1 MHTSSGHIKILSASS
16 TFVGLVS
23 SWLSS
28 SSVSVG
34 EVGLRLCLIAAKLFG
49 STEVTVID
57 GTFGDDG
64 RFNLL
69 LGMNFPGPMSYAL
82 QTRMLSFSN
91 LMLFKRLTP
100 GIFSAVIFVAAI
112 GSHKVTFTDGTPPE
126 DKIASFIWSG
136 VSMSFPEFK

>member
-1 MHTSSGHIKILSASS
+1 MHPSSGHIKILSASS

-49 STEVTVID
+49 CTEVTVID
-57 GTFGDDG
+57 GTF
-64 RFNLL
+64 NLL
-69 LGMNFPGPMSYAL
+69 LGMNFPEPMSYAL
-82 QTRMLSFSN
+82 QTRMPSFSN

-100 GIFSAVIFVAAI
+100 SIFTQHCNICSCHWLTQGYIYGWHSTRRQNCVFQLVWCLD
-112 GSHKVTFTDGTPPE
+112 VVP
-126 DKIASFIWSG
+126 
-136 VSMSFPEFK
+136 